1 MITLKLSELTHFPIS
16 EEHQNLL
23 DNIPTRQYTDWIDLP
38 NDPDQVIESINQFV
52 KDREGS
58 WDRILALGMGGS
70 ALGIVTLQK
79 AFFPFDDRLTV
90 VDNLDANTIHH
101 LLETIDPERTL
112 VMIISKS
119 GGTLE
124 TMTNYYVFKKHF
136 SPEQYQKN
144 FIAITDP
151 KDGFLREI
159 ADRDKL
165 SNFPI
170 PPMVGG
176 RFSVLTAL
184 GLLPLALLGGSPE
197 ELLKGAK
204 NMLDQCQ
211 EKSENNPA
219 LQLALASYFLS
230 LNPQNP
236 QAPQTLKA
244 PKNITTLISYSDQ
257 LYSLGLWYQ
266 QLLAES
272 IGKSREVGLTP
283 LALRGAS
290 DQHSVLQLLQ
300 DGPDDKLNIFLDLLK
315 TSKDV
320 TIEDS
325 ENYPTILNGKSMHE
339 ILRAE
344 CHGTEQALKED
355 GRPTIMIEVS
365 EVSEETLGALFMLFQ
380 MQIALLGELYEID
393 AFNQPGVEKSKKI
406 VKAALA

>member
-1 MITLKLSELTHFPIS
+1 MISLKLNPLTHFDITD
-16 EEHQNLL
+16 EQQKLL
-23 DNIPTRQYTDWIDLP
+23 DLIPTRHYTDWLELP
-38 NDPDQVIESINQFV
+38 NDPDQVIQPIMDFV
-52 KDREGS
+52 EKREGS
-58 WDRILALGMGGS
+58 WDKILALGMGGS

-90 VDNLDANTIHH
+90 VDNLDSSTVHH
-101 LLETIDPERTL
+101 LLQTIDPERTL
-112 VMIISKS
+112 VMVISKS

-124 TMTNYYVFKKHF
+124 TMANYYVFKKAF
-136 SPEQYQKN
+136 SAEQYQQN

-151 KDGFLREI
+151 QDGFLRDI
-159 ADRDKL
+159 ADRDELL
-165 SNFPI
+165 SFPI

-184 GLLPLALLGGSPE
+184 GLLPLALLGGNPQA
-197 ELLKGAK
+197 LLEGAK
-204 NMLDQCQ
+204 QMMQRCQ
-211 EKSENNPA
+211 EKSVDNPA
-219 LQLALASYFLS
+219 LQLAVAAHQLS
-230 LNPQNP
+230 KEGK
-236 QAPQTLKA
+236 T
-244 PKNITTLISYSDQ
+244 ITSMISYSDQ

-300 DGPDDKLNIFLDLLK
+300 DGPNDKLNLFLDLVQADHEVL
-315 TSKDV
+315 V
-320 TIEDS
+320 EDS
-325 ENYPTILNGKSMHE
+325 EDYPIKLNGKSLHQ

-344 CHGTEQALKED
+344 CHGTEQALRED
-355 GRPTIMIEVS
+355 GRPTISIEVPK
-365 EVSEETLGALFMLFQ
+365 VSEEALGELFVLFE
-380 MQIALLGELYEID
+380 MQIALLGELFQID